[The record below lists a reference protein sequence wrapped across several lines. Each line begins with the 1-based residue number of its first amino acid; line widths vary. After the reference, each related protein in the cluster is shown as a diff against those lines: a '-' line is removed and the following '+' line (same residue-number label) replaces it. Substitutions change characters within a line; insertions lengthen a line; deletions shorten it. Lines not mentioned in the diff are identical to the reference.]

1 MRLSAPRIAPVD
13 LEKIDDEQRE
23 ALAPMEEASKDVTRT
38 GGHILNIFRTLVH
51 APKALTAFLAW
62 GGYILSRRNSL
73 SERDR
78 ELVILRV
85 GYNCGSGYEF
95 TQHTRIGLDAG
106 LTEAEVEAIKAGPDD
121 PSWNE
126 ADRAMLRAT
135 DDLTRDF
142 HVSDASWAALSSFSD
157 KQKMDLVMTVGQYT
171 QVSMMLN
178 SFGVQLDTGQELDP
192 ALDRRK

>member
-1 MRLSAPRIAPVD
+1 MRLSEPRIAPVD
-13 LEKIDDEQRE
+13 LNKIDDEQRE
-23 ALAPMEEASKDVTRT
+23 ALASIQGATKDVTRS
-38 GGHILNIFRTLVH
+38 GGHILNIFRTMVH

-85 GYNCGSGYEF
+85 GYNCKSGYEF

-106 LTEAEVEAIKAGPDD
+106 LTAAEVEAIKAGPDD
-121 PSWNE
+121 PSWSE

-142 HVSDASWAALSSFSD
+142 HVSDASWAALAFLSD

-178 SFGVQLDTGQELDP
+178 SFGVQLDPGQTLDP
-192 ALDRRK
+192 ALDARA

>member
-1 MRLSAPRIAPVD
+1 MRLSAPRIAPVELD
-13 LEKIDDEQRE
+13 QLDEEQSE
-23 ALAPMEEASKDVTRT
+23 ALAVLTGIARDVTKSEGT
-38 GGHILNIFRTLVH
+38 VLNIFRTMVH

-73 SERDR
+73 TERDR

-85 GYNCGSGYEF
+85 GVNCRSGYEF
-95 TQHTRIGLDAG
+95 TQHTRIGLEAG
-106 LTEAEVEAIKAGPDD
+106 LTEAEIEAIKAGPDA
-121 PSWNE
+121 PSWNAE
-126 ADRAMLRAT
+126 DRAMLRAT

-142 HVSDASWAALSSFSD
+142 HVGNASWEALSFLSD

-178 SFGVQLDTGQELDP
+178 SFGVQLDPGQNLDP
-192 ALDRRK
+192 ALDARN